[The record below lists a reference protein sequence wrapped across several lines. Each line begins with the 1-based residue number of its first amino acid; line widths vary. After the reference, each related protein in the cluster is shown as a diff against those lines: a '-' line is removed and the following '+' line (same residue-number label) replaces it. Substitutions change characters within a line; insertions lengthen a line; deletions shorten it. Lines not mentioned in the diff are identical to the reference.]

1 MDPIVDDAS
10 LVLYNGDC
18 LSVGC
23 PSSQA
28 SHLATWKLENLGRYH
43 NVNSFWFSCYFVP
56 NANLVLTWKIANTLL
71 GFCNETRKFIY
82 IMRSECVKL

>member
-1 MDPIVDDAS
+1 MEVDPIVDDAS

-28 SHLATWKLENLGRYH
+28 SHLATWKLENLGSYH
-43 NVNSFWFSCYFVP
+43 NVNLFWFSCSFNYANNVLRRKVA
-56 NANLVLTWKIANTLL
+56 NALL
-71 GFCNETRKFIY
+71 GFSNKTSMIG
-82 IMRSECVKL
+82 SECVKL